1 MTRWAQTVVARKW
14 WVLSLAVLIV
24 LISGVW
30 GLGVFGKL
38 SQGGFIDP
46 GSDSAK
52 VADIIEDNLGPQTPD
67 IIAIYSPTD
76 GKTLDDAV
84 AAKPLSDIGARIGA
98 TEQQNGDFVRLI
110 YRSLKG

>member
-1 MTRWAQTVVARKW
+1 M
-14 WVLSLAVLIV
+14 
-24 LISGVW
+24 
-30 GLGVFGKL
+30 FGKL

-76 GKTLDDAV
+76 GKTLDD
-84 AAKPLSDIGARIGA
+84 IGR
-98 TEQQNGDFVRLI
+98 Q
-110 YRSLKG
+110 

>member
-76 GKTLDDAV
+76 GKTLDD
-84 AAKPLSDIGARIGA
+84 IGP
-98 TEQQNGDFVRLI
+98 Q
-110 YRSLKG
+110 

>member
-52 VADIIEDNLGPQTPD
+52 VADIIEDNLGRRPRTSSRSTHPQT
-67 IIAIYSPTD
+67 
-76 GKTLDDAV
+76 
-84 AAKPLSDIGARIGA
+84 
-98 TEQQNGDFVRLI
+98 VRPSTTSG
-110 YRSLKG
+110 RQ